1 MEMVVEKI
9 EEIGSHKN
17 NLIDIFSVGQKI
29 HEVFNRCG
37 KNCGCCTYLSKLI
50 I

>member
-17 NLIDIFSVGQKI
+17 NLIDIFQWVK
-29 HEVFNRCG
+29 
-37 KNCGCCTYLSKLI
+37 KYMKLLI
-50 I
+50 VVAKTAVVALTCRN